1 MAGCD
6 GAHRLIAD
14 PGKTETRRYDT
25 GRCGSGDAS
34 PQRRSETSE
43 GITATA
49 GLRLRHM
56 ERTRG
61 FEPRLLPW
69 KGSVL
74 QLHHVREASL

>member
-1 MAGCD
+1 MRSPAAFVAERHGQVRSSGREPTTPVCASD
-6 GAHRLIAD
+6 EIA
-14 PGKTETRRYDT
+14 
-25 GRCGSGDAS
+25 A
-34 PQRRSETSE
+34 
-43 GITATA
+43 AA
-49 GLRLRHM
+49 GLRLANM